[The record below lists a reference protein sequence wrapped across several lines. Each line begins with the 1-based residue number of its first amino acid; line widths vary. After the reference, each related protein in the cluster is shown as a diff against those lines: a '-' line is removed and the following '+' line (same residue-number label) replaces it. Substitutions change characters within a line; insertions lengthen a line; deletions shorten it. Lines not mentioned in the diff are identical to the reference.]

1 MLLATVCLWAL
12 NFVASK
18 YVITH
23 GISPL
28 AYSGPR
34 YAIAGGIFVALTLA
48 REHSLR
54 VARRDA
60 AIFALCGFV
69 LLLNQLGFIYA
80 LHFTTATTVALCF
93 GTLPIFTGLIAS
105 AVGIERLTR
114 RVIVAGLVSFAGVLL
129 VAVGSGGTLSTNL
142 KGDGLALLG
151 AATWA
156 VYTVTIAPQMTRYS
170 PLRISAWII
179 PSAAVLLL
187 AAGSV
192 QIAHESYPSSS
203 SVWATFAFAV
213 IGPLVVTNVLWFTAV
228 DRVGPSRSA
237 LFANLQFFL
246 AALFGVLLLHEG
258 LSLVQCL
265 GGAAIAGGIVLSRS
279 GRAPAVRLRRR
290 VPAEVPPVSE

>member
-1 MLLATVCLWAL
+1 MLLTTVCLWAL

-28 AYSGPR
+28 AYAAPR
-34 YAIAGGIFVALTLA
+34 YAIAGVIFVALTLA
-48 REHSLR
+48 LERSLR

-60 AIFALCGFV
+60 GIFALCAAV
-69 LLLNQLGFIYA
+69 LLVNQLGFIYA

-93 GTLPIFTGLIAS
+93 GTLPIFTGLIATS
-105 AVGIERLTR
+105 VGMERLTR
-114 RVIVAGLVSFAGVLL
+114 RVIGAGLVSFAGVVL

-179 PSAAVLLL
+179 PFAAVLLL
-187 AAGSV
+187 ASGSV
-192 QIAHESYPSSS
+192 QIARENYPSAP
-203 SVWATFAFAV
+203 SVWWIFAFAV

-246 AALFGVLLLHEG
+246 AALFGVVLLHEG
-258 LSLVQCL
+258 LSLVQCA
-265 GGAAIAGGIVLSRS
+265 GGVAIAGGIVLSR
-279 GRAPAVRLRRR
+279 GGAAPVVRIRRR
-290 VPAEVPPVSE
+290 LPAEVPPVSE

>member
-1 MLLATVCLWAL
+1 MLFTTVCLWAL

-28 AYSGPR
+28 AYSAPR
-34 YAIAGGIFVALTLA
+34 YAIAGVLFVGLTLA
-48 REHSLR
+48 RERSVR
-54 VARRDA
+54 VAPRDA
-60 AIFALCGFV
+60 LIFAACAVV
-69 LLLNQLGFIYA
+69 LLLNQIGFIYA

-93 GTLPIFTGLIAS
+93 GTLPIFTGLIS
-105 AVGIERLTR
+105 TAVGMERLTR
-114 RVIVAGLVSFAGVLL
+114 RVIVAGLVSFAGVVL
-129 VAVGSGGTLSTNL
+129 VAVGSGGALSTNL

-179 PSAAVLLL
+179 PFASVLLL

-192 QIAHESYPSSS
+192 QIAQEDYPSAPG
-203 SVWATFAFAV
+203 VWWTFAFAV

-246 AALFGVLLLHEG
+246 AALFGVVLLHEG
-258 LSLVQCL
+258 LSLVQVL
-265 GGAAIAGGIVLSRS
+265 GGLAIAAGIVLSR
-279 GRAPAVRLRRR
+279 GGRIPAGLRRAP
-290 VPAEVPPVSE
+290 VPVEVPPVSE